1 MAKINIREMEKL
13 DKNRNAVH
21 EDVKATYTV
30 FIKDGEKY
38 FQIDTYGK
46 SDRKF
51 VSKVSQAVQLDRAGA
66 IGLINLLKNEF
77 NL

>member
-1 MAKINIREMEKL
+1 MAKINIREMERL

-21 EDVKATYTV
+21 EEIEATYTV
-30 FIKDGEKY
+30 FTKNGEKY
-38 FQIDTYGK
+38 FQIDTYGT

-51 VSKVSQAVQLDRAGA
+51 VSKASQVIQLDRAGA
-66 IGLINLLKNEF
+66 IGLISLLKKEF